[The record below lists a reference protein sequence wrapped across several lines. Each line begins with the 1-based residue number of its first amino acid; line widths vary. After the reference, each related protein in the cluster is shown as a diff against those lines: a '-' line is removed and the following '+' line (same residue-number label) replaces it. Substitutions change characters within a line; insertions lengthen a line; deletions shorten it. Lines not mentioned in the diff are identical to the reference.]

1 MEVTSRT
8 VPVTRKRQ
16 KANGEWYIV
25 HSTHTYYLKG
35 YKRKDGTRVNNV
47 VYTDEQKAEIRQKVA
62 DGVKKNRI
70 MKDYMI
76 TQLNLKK
83 ILDGEL

>member
-1 MEVTSRT
+1 MIHINECYLVR
-8 VPVTRKRQ
+8 
-16 KANGEWYIV
+16 
-25 HSTHTYYLKG
+25 YYS
-35 YKRKDGTRVNNV
+35 RKDGTSVNNV
-47 VYTDEQKAEIRQKVA
+47 VYTPEQKAEIRQKVA

-83 ILDGEL
+83 ILDEV

>member
-1 MEVTSRT
+1 MLETSRT
-8 VPVTRKRQ
+8 IIQTRKRTLKDGTIREFTVKQ
-16 KANGEWYIV
+16 KYP
-25 HSTHTYYLKG
+25 LRG
-35 YKRKDGTRVNNV
+35 YKRPDGTRVNNV

-83 ILDGEL
+83 ILDEV